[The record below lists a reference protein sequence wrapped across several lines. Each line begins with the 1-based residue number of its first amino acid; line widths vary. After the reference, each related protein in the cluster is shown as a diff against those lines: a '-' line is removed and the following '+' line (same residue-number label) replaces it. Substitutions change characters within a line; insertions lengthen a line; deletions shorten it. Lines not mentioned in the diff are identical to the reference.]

1 MTPQEYIQR
10 AYDITDRMSVS
21 GGAVEQMAALRQA
34 LRDAYKA
41 LANQTQEKGAAQD
54 GSHD

>member
-1 MTPQEYIQR
+1 MTVQDFIQK
-10 AYDITDRMSVS
+10 AYDISDRMAVS

-41 LANQTQEKGAAQD
+41 ANEKGAD
-54 GSHD
+54 SE